1 MLKRLALAALLALA
15 AAPALAVDG
24 GRYGEVKFAAPAG
37 APRGYVV
44 LFSDAGGWNA
54 RDDAR
59 LAAIAKAGAL
69 AVGVDTDSYLKRAAD
84 SDPRCLQLLGDAE
97 ALSRQLQREH
107 PGAEYFFPL
116 LAGTG
121 RGGALVGEILAQA
134 PPATIGGGASLDPW
148 VSVGTERAFCARVSK
163 PSDKI
168 PPPAKAGA
176 PVLIDPWTIAF
187 TPTAAAEPR
196 AAYAELGKGVP
207 EIALKASP
215 VAGDEA
221 LAALIAPSLVPDD
234 VGAVAG
240 LPLIELPSPK
250 GKRLAI
256 FLSGDGGWRD
266 IDRTI
271 AEELNKQGLSV
282 VGWDSLRY
290 FWTRKTPD
298 ETAADLAKVIAAYR
312 QKWGADEIALIGFS
326 FGADVLPF
334 LYPKLAPPLRERVKL
349 MTLLSPSPAADW
361 EIRVVGW
368 LGAAPSAAATPLAPA
383 LTTVPAGLVQCF
395 YGDQDKNS
403 SCAAL
408 QGAEVI
414 EKKGQHHFDGDY
426 AKIAREI
433 LAGFQRRADAGL

>member
-15 AAPALAVDG
+15 AAPALALDG

-116 LAGTG
+116 LAGIG

-134 PPATIGGGASLDPW
+134 PPAPIGGGASLDPW

-163 PSDKI
+163 PSDNI
-168 PPPAKAGA
+168 PPPVRPGA
-176 PVLIDPWTIAF
+176 PVLIDLWTIAF
-187 TPTAAAEPR
+187 TPAATTEPR
-196 AAYAELGKGVP
+196 AAYADLAQAVP
-207 EIALKASP
+207 EITLRATP
-215 VAGDEA
+215 IEGDDA
-221 LAALIAPSLVPDD
+221 LAMLIAPSLVPDD

-240 LPLIELPSPK
+240 LPLIELPAK

-271 AEELNKQGLSV
+271 AEQLQSQGLAV

-383 LTTVPAGLVQCF
+383 LKTVPAGLVQCF